1 MVKVLAIGGSGGMGR
16 FAVREMLSCERIGS
30 VVVADINAESAAS
43 FASDC
48 GEKVS
53 SLGLDVTDPVALR
66 NALKGID
73 VVVNTSGP
81 FFKFAVPILE
91 ACIENKSHYFDI
103 CDDWEP
109 TEEMLELDQK
119 AIAAGISV
127 VIGLGASPGITNLLG
142 LFAMKELDDVET
154 INTGCHLG
162 GAKPEA
168 ESSQTKIN
176 AAMMHGVQQMTGS
189 VKVFSKGQEE
199 MVTPLRKLKLEYPG
213 RGVFD
218 VRIFGH
224 PEAITF
230 PHHYPAIKDSL
241 NVCHGGE
248 SGLFLIRTI
257 LTLVNWGLVTKSRAA
272 AWLHWLES
280 RPQTEDSVLEEMSL
294 PPIYALAVG
303 VKNGRRG
310 SVGVSFSADMESILA
325 DLGMGRAT
333 GIPLAIGVR
342 MLAEGKV
349 DKKGVVA
356 PEAGHIDPEVFIPE
370 LMRAFSGQRSQ
381 GLKRIN
387 EVLEVSRKF

>member
-16 FAVREMLSCERIGS
+16 FAVREMLSCESIGS
-30 VVVADINAESAAS
+30 VVVADINAQSAAS
-43 FASDC
+43 FASDF
-48 GEKVS
+48 GGRAS

-91 ACIENKSHYFDI
+91 ACIEIKCHYFDI

-109 TEEMLELDQK
+109 TEEMLKLDQK
-119 AIAAGISV
+119 AVEAGITA
-127 VIGLGASPGITNLLG
+127 VIGLGASPGITNFLG
-142 LFAMKELDDVET
+142 LFAINELDTVESLY
-154 INTGCHLG
+154 TGWHMG

-168 ESSQTKIN
+168 ESSQTRVN

-199 MVTPLRKLKLEYPG
+199 MVSPLRGLKLDYPG

-230 PHHYPAIKDSL
+230 PHHYPAIKDSM

-248 SGLFLIRTI
+248 SGLFVIRTI
-257 LTLVNWGLVTKSRAA
+257 LTLVNWGLLTMSRAA

-280 RPQTEDSVLEEMSL
+280 RPRTEDSVREEISL
-294 PPIYALAVG
+294 PPIYALAEG

-310 SVGVSFSADMESILA
+310 SVGVCFSAESENILA
-325 DLGMGRAT
+325 DLGMGMAT

-342 MLAEGKV
+342 MLAEGKIN
-349 DKKGVVA
+349 KKGVMA
-356 PEAGHIDPEVFIPE
+356 PEAGHIDPETFIPE
-370 LMRAFSGQRSQ
+370 VLRAFSGQRSQ

-387 EVLEVSRKF
+387 EVLKVSVKF

>member
-16 FAVREMLSCERIGS
+16 FAVREMLLCESIES
-30 VVVADINAESAAS
+30 VVVADVNAQSAAS
-43 FASDC
+43 FAFDC
-48 GEKVS
+48 GERVS

-66 NALKGID
+66 NALQGID

-109 TEEMLELDQK
+109 TEEMLKLDQK
-119 AIAAGISV
+119 AVEAGITAI
-127 VIGLGASPGITNLLG
+127 IGLGASPGITNFLG
-142 LFAMKELDDVET
+142 LFALKELDDVES
-154 INTGCHLG
+154 IYTGWHIG

-168 ESSQTKIN
+168 ESSQTKVS

-189 VKVFSKGQEE
+189 VKIFRKGQEE
-199 MVTPLRKLKLEYPG
+199 MVDPLKGLKLDYPG

-272 AWLHWLES
+272 AWLQWLES
-280 RPQTEDSVLEEMSL
+280 RPQTEDSVVKDISL

-303 VKNGRRG
+303 VKDGQRV
-310 SVGVSFSADMESILA
+310 SVGVSFSADTENILA
-325 DLGMGRAT
+325 DLGMGMAT
-333 GIPLAIGVR
+333 GIPLAMGVR
-342 MLAEGKV
+342 MLAEGKI
-349 DKKGVVA
+349 DKKGVMA
-356 PEAGHIDPEVFIPE
+356 PEAGYIDPETFIPE
-370 LMRAFSGQRSQ
+370 VLRAFSGLRSQ
-381 GLKRIN
+381 GLKSVN
-387 EVLEVSRKF
+387 EVLEISVKF